1 MSAPALAAALLSGA
15 ALLAAAAGSR
25 PAAAQASVPIIGRYA
40 EACRPGAQPAAA
52 LLVTIVGL
60 KSREG
65 AVRVEVYPATEADWL
80 ADKEK
85 LLAQGKPFR
94 RAFGDIPPSGPVMVC
109 VEMPAPGR
117 YAFIVLHDPD
127 GQRGFN
133 LRTDGVGFPGDP
145 KLGMGRPPVGLATVT
160 LRPGVNSF
168 RVRLNYLRGLRF
180 APVDRPADDALAAR

>member
-1 MSAPALAAALLSGA
+1 MSAPARVAAGL
-15 ALLAAAAGSR
+15 ALLAAAAAA
-25 PAAAQASVPIIGRYA
+25 PAAAQAPAPILGRYA

-65 AVRVEVYPATEADWL
+65 AVRVEVYPATEEDWL
-80 ADKEK
+80 ADKNQ

-94 RAFGDIPPSGPVMVC
+94 RAYGDIPASGPVMVC

-117 YAFIVLHDPD
+117 YAFTVLHDPD

-145 KLGMGRPPVGLATVT
+145 KLGMGRPPVSVATVT